1 MIDFINTILYILP
14 AYVANSSPVVLGGGD
29 AIDRGAKIGNNRVLG
44 KSKTIMGF
52 FGGLFAGVLI
62 AAILA
67 YAVEIPFFPSRN
79 YQLYGGIALS
89 FGTVVGDLA
98 GSFIK
103 RRMGIEEG
111 KPFILDQFAFLIVAL
126 LFAYPFTMI
135 PFYSWDN
142 LLYLAVLT
150 YVLHIGSNIV
160 ANRLGIKKV
169 PW

>member
-1 MIDFINTILYILP
+1 MIDPINTILYILP
-14 AYVANSSPVVLGGGD
+14 SYVANSSPVVLGGGRP
-29 AIDRGAKIGNNRVLG
+29 IDGGAHIGGNRVLG

-52 FGGLFAGVLI
+52 FGGLLAGIFV

-89 FGTVVGDLA
+89 FGTVVGDLL
-98 GSFIK
+98 GSFLK
-103 RRMGIEEG
+103 RRLGIEEG
-111 KPFILDQFAFLIVAL
+111 KPFIVDQLAFLVVAL
-126 LFAYPFTMI
+126 LMAYPFTMI
-135 PFYSWDN
+135 PFYSLDN

-150 YVLHIGSNIV
+150 YVLHVGSNIV
-160 ANRLGIKKV
+160 ANKIGIKKV